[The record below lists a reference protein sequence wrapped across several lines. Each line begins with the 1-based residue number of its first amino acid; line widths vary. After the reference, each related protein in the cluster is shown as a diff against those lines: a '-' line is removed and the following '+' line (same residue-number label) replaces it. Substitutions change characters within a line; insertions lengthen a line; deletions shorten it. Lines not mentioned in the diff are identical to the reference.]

1 MTKIAILGAGSWG
14 TALATVVAENGHT
27 VALWTHK
34 PAQAEFINTNHL
46 NPDYLGDNPI
56 NPGVVATADMLDAV
70 TGAEI
75 VVSVVPT
82 KATREVAAKL
92 ADVLKEL
99 GDQKIILVGA
109 TKGLEPVTFKRVSEM
124 LAEEVP
130 EQYRSGV
137 AVIEGPSHAEGV
149 VKHDPTLVTAVSENL
164 AVAEAVQDVFTN
176 THFRVYTGSDMIGA
190 EVGAALKNVIA
201 IGAGALDGLGYDSNA
216 KAALFTRGLA
226 EITRL
231 GQAFGANPLTFMGLS
246 GVGDLFVTAT
256 SVHSRNF
263 RAGQQLGTG
272 KTLPEIIENMGMVI
286 EGISTA
292 KVAYELSQAKHVTMP
307 ITESIY
313 KVLYEDLDIQVA
325 IQDLMSRPVKQEGK

>member
-1 MTKIAILGAGSWG
+1 
-14 TALATVVAENGHT
+14 
-27 VALWTHK
+27 
-34 PAQAEFINTNHL
+34 
-46 NPDYLGDNPI
+46 
-56 NPGVVATADMLDAV
+56 
-70 TGAEI
+70 
-75 VVSVVPT
+75 
-82 KATREVAAKL
+82 
-92 ADVLKEL
+92 
-99 GDQKIILVGA
+99 
-109 TKGLEPVTFKRVSEM
+109 
-124 LAEEVP
+124 
-130 EQYRSGV
+130 
-137 AVIEGPSHAEGV
+137 
-149 VKHDPTLVTAVSENL
+149 
-164 AVAEAVQDVFTN
+164 
-176 THFRVYTGSDMIGA
+176 MIGA

-272 KTLPEIIENMGMVI
+272 KTLPEIVENMGMVI